1 MIREYALAIS
11 AMLATASMA
20 QWQHVGLAGR
30 TCTTGG
36 VQAIGSDLYFHV
48 KNDGGAVFHS
58 PDGGI
63 NWDLVQYGPSGDSW
77 NYARRGDFEY
87 VNFGQG
93 SGKPEWFTHRQPGGA
108 EWVVQEGAVADFIL
122 LDGGTI
128 VSMVMSGGQS
138 VIRTSALDGSGAATS
153 FQPAD
158 GLRVR
163 LVGLDGQGRLLA
175 QVYGAAGM
183 EDPAIG
189 LYRTADHGQSWE
201 QISNIAYDL
210 TWATAASDHSL
221 FASNGLRVLS
231 SMDDGATWEVLSV
244 SFPYATLSGSR
255 MFNLGG
261 GHVYFMCFE
270 PGNTN
275 KHNLYESFD
284 HGKSWHSVPD
294 PVSDQLVFNMAR
306 DASGNLY
313 AATDNGVYR
322 LDAAAVT
329 SVQEGGAALRVH
341 AFPIPA
347 CDQVVVNAG
356 GEIIKALQVFDAAGR
371 QVEDRPNVGM
381 PADRLNVE
389 QWPGGAY
396 LLKVWTSKGMATT
409 RIVVQ

>member
-11 AMLATASMA
+11 AVMATGALA
-20 QWQHVGLAGR
+20 QWHHVGLAGR

-36 VQAIGSDLYFHV
+36 VQADGTTLYFHV
-48 KNDGGAVFHS
+48 KNDGGSIFRS
-58 PDGGI
+58 SDGGTG
-63 NWDLVQYGPSGDSW
+63 WDQVQYAVSGDSW
-77 NYARRGDFEY
+77 KYQRRGGYEY

-93 SGKPEWFTHRQPGGA
+93 SGKPELFTQKQPGDS
-108 EWVVQEGAVADFIL
+108 EWTVQGGTVADFIL
-122 LDGGTI
+122 LDGSTI
-128 VSMVMSGGQS
+128 VSVVTSGGHSQ
-138 VIRTSALDGSGAATS
+138 IRTSALDGSGAATA
-153 FQPAD
+153 FQPAGD
-158 GLRVR
+158 LQVR

-175 QVYGAAGM
+175 QVYGTAGA

-189 LYRTADHGQSWE
+189 LYRSADQGHTWD

-210 TWATAASDHSL
+210 TWATAASDHSV
-221 FASNGLRVLS
+221 FASNGLRVLC

-284 HGKSWHSVPD
+284 HAKTWHPVPD

-306 DASGNLY
+306 DASGNLF

-322 LDAAAVT
+322 LAATAVT
-329 SVQEGGAALRVH
+329 SVQESGMAVQVH

-347 CDQVVVNAG
+347 FDHVVVNAG

-371 QVEDRPNVGM
+371 QVVDRPNVGM
-381 PADRLNVE
+381 PADRISVE
-389 QWPGGAY
+389 QWPGGTY
-396 LLKVWTSKGMATT
+396 LLKVWTNKGTATT
-409 RIVVQ
+409 RMVVQ